1 MTRPP
6 RQPLALALL
15 FLCAATAAAPAAEAP
30 PAVSPPDTATFAW
43 RALAD
48 LCDLVGARPAGSPQ
62 MARAVEW
69 AVGTLR
75 AAGFDSVWTEP
86 VTVPVW
92 ERGREWARCT
102 APVAFDLRL
111 LGLGLSD
118 GTGPDGV
125 EAEVLVVR
133 SFEELERRG
142 AEAAGRIVLF
152 NMPWEGYGKTVQ
164 YRSRGAGAAARHGA
178 VACLVRSVTPFSL
191 ATPHTGMM
199 RYADDAT
206 RIPAAAVT
214 VEDAAR
220 LQRLADRGLRPRVR
234 LYMEARNL
242 GDGPCANVVAD
253 IRGARWPEQIVLLAA
268 HLDSWDVGTCA
279 HDDAAGCAMVMA
291 AAREL
296 ITGGARP
303 ARTVRVVLYTAEEIG
318 VYGGRAYRDA
328 HAHELD
334 RHVAALESDSGAF
347 APRGFSVAGDSLAV
361 ERVRALAAP
370 LAALGADAVSAG
382 GSGAD
387 IGPLVERGV
396 PGIGHRVEGDT
407 YFHYH
412 HSPADDLDKVDP
424 ALVVRNTRA
433 IAGLVRALADDPQ
446 PLPRRPSAPVAAA
459 APPAG
464 TPATAS
470 SPTDPGAQ
478 PRGR

>member
-1 MTRPP
+1 MARSLRLPIV
-6 RQPLALALL
+6 LIVLL
-15 FLCAATAAAPAAEAP
+15 LLSLAAAPVRPAAAAGEP
-30 PAVSPPDTATFAW
+30 PATAIPDTATFAW

-48 LCDLVGARPAGSPQ
+48 LCDLVGGRPAGSPQ
-62 MARAVEW
+62 MARAVDW

-118 GTGPDGV
+118 GTGPDGI

-133 SFEELERRG
+133 SFEELERRS

-152 NMPWEGYGKTVQ
+152 NASWEDYGRTVQ
-164 YRSRGAGAAARHGA
+164 YRSRGASAAARHGA
-178 VACLVRSVTPFSL
+178 VACLVRSVTPFSQ

-199 RYADDAT
+199 RYADDAP

-220 LQRLADRGLRPRVR
+220 LQRLADRGLRPRVH

-268 HLDSWDVGTCA
+268 HLDSWDVSTCA
-279 HDDAAGCAMVMA
+279 HDNAAGCAMVMA

-296 ITGGARP
+296 IADGARP

-328 HAHELD
+328 HEHELD
-334 RHVAALESDSGAF
+334 RHVVALESDSGAF

-370 LAALGADAVSAG
+370 LAPLGADAVTAG

-396 PGIGHRVEGDT
+396 PGIGHRVDGNT
-407 YFHYH
+407 YFRYH

-424 ALVVRNTRA
+424 ALVVLNTRA
-433 IAGLVRALADDPQ
+433 IAGLARALADDPE
-446 PLPRRPSAPVAAA
+446 PLPRRA
-459 APPAG
+459 
-464 TPATAS
+464 PATAA
-470 SPTDPGAQ
+470 PAPAAATAPAEPGAQ

>member
-92 ERGREWARCT
+92 QRGREWARCT

-125 EAEVLVVR
+125 EAEVLAVR

-199 RYADDAT
+199 RYADDAP

-334 RHVAALESDSGAF
+334 RHVVALESDSGAF